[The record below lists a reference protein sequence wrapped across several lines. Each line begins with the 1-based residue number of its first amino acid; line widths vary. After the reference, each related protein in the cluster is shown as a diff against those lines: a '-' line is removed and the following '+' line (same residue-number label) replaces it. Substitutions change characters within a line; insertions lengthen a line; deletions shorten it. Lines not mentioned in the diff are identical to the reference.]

1 MKIFILL
8 ILVTLSLPSFAANPT
23 GSCGALI
30 DITPKNIEPVAPGQS
45 YGANILMLIN
55 FDTSQVTVSSNV
67 AKFPSNYTTPSS
79 SSVFPSYTTSLLG
92 PVTFTLTSGPVENT
106 FVITIPNMATIAL
119 LPVNSNKTF
128 LMQIQN
134 DRGTGVCQA
143 L

>member
-1 MKIFILL
+1 MKKILLL
-8 ILVTLSLPSFAANPT
+8 ILSSISLSAYAFDTYTNGQLSIPTVQVGPNTYTNVVVTLGTIVSIGT
-23 GSCGALI
+23 GAPNGFI
-30 DITPKNIEPVAPGQS
+30 DTYN
-45 YGANILMLIN
+45 L
-55 FDTSQVTVSSNV
+55 
-67 AKFPSNYTTPSS
+67 TT
-79 SSVFPSYTTSLLG
+79 
-92 PVTFTLTSGPVENT
+92 GPVENT

>member
-1 MKIFILL
+1 MKKIIFL
-8 ILVTLSLPSFAANPT
+8 ISMVFAISSFAANPT

-30 DITPKNIEPVAPGQS
+30 DITPKNIDPVAPGQS

-67 AKFPSNYTTPSS
+67 AKFPNNYTTPSA

-92 PVTFTLTSGPVENT
+92 PVTFTIAADPVDNT

-119 LPVNSNKTF
+119 LPVNSSKTF

-134 DRGTGVCQA
+134 DRGTGICQA